1 MVTELGT
8 RATPGSDRIE
18 VDGRPLRLPDEHTYI
33 LLHKPTGVVT
43 TLADPE
49 GRTTVRDLLGKLET
63 RVFPVGRLDYHSSG
77 LVLLTDDGELAA
89 RMMHPRH
96 EIEREYRV
104 KVKGRADAEALAQLR
119 QGVRIDRGRP
129 ARAGVRVERDQD
141 GKAWLALVL
150 REGRHHEVRRMCL
163 AVGLSVEKL
172 RRVRFG
178 PLELGRLPPGHFR
191 FLSAREVAKLRAALA
206 QAPAVDMPRT
216 GR

>member
-1 MVTELGT
+1 VRVNGEVVTELGT
-8 RATPGSDRIE
+8 RANPASDRIS
-18 VDGRPLRLPDEHTYI
+18 VDGKPLRLPEVHTYI
-33 LLHKPTGVVT
+33 LMHKPIGVMT

-49 GRTTVRDLLGKLET
+49 GRTTVRDLLSRLDV
-63 RVFPVGRLDYHSSG
+63 RVYPVGRLDYNSSG
-77 LVLLTDDGELAA
+77 LLLLTDDGELAA
-89 RMMHPRH
+89 RLMHPRH

-104 KVKGRADAEALAQLR
+104 KVKGKPATTALELLR
-119 QGVRIDRGRP
+119 EGVRIDRGRP
-129 ARAGVRVERDQD
+129 AQAQVRVEREQD

-191 FLSAREVAKLRAALA
+191 SLTEREVAKLQAAVGLA
-206 QAPAVDMPRT
+206 
-216 GR
+216 